1 MVGDWGSVHKMAW
14 DIGIASREGETEE
27 ADGSLLRV
35 MRSGSTIFLF
45 SSLYGCLVLCRTF
58 LCF

>member
-1 MVGDWGSVHKMAW
+1 MAW

-35 MRSGSTIFLF
+35 MRSGSAIFLF